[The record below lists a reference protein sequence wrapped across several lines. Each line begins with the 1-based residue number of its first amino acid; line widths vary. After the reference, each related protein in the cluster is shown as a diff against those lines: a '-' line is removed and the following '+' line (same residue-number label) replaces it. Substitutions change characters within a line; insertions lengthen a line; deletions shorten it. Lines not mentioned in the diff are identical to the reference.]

1 MTKMPLRQGG
11 GAIAAALLSAA
22 LILTACG
29 SPAQQPTAGT
39 SSQAAATR
47 TIKADYGHTVEVP
60 AAPQRVA
67 VLHPAYVAMYL
78 DLGGK
83 PVAVSALTGDPL
95 AELTTDQRAAYDAAT
110 DVSSSAGE
118 DDLEKLASLKPD
130 VILYLTNE
138 AGWTEIKEKL
148 TSIAPTVP
156 VDVMSK
162 SDFQF
167 TVLAEATNTVDVL
180 NDQKAKFKTRVAE
193 IQQKHAEVL
202 KTAKIV
208 EAYRSTWSEPGKF
221 AINASMCAEVVL
233 DEKVVEFA
241 PTEYDLSF
249 EKISSLAKYDLI
261 LYLGT
266 LDGKPTDASA
276 ALLKENAW
284 KALSAVKSGHAQP
297 VYCGTWK
304 TYGFMMQ
311 YLDGLDK
318 ALATLPKK

>member
-1 MTKMPLRQGG
+1 MTMPSRRPGT
-11 GAIAAALLSAA
+11 AIAAALLSAGLA
-22 LILTACG
+22 LTACSG
-29 SPAQQPTAGT
+29 SPAQQPTAAT
-39 SSQAAATR
+39 SSAAAATR
-47 TIKADYGHTVEVP
+47 TIKADYGHTVEVS

-83 PVAVSALTGDPL
+83 PVAVSGLTGSPL
-95 AELTTDQRAAYDAAT
+95 AELTADQRVAYDAAT
-110 DVSSSAGE
+110 NVSSSSGE
-118 DDLEKLASLKPD
+118 DDFEKLASLKPD
-130 VILYLTNE
+130 VILTLTNE
-138 AGWTEIKEKL
+138 SGWTKTKDKL

-156 VDVMSK
+156 VDVTST

-167 TVLAEATNTVDVL
+167 TVLAEATNTMDVL
-180 NDQKAKFKTRVAE
+180 NEQKAKFKEKVAD
-193 IQQKHAEVL
+193 IQQKHSGVL

-208 EAYRSTWSEPGKF
+208 EAYRSGWSEPGKF
-221 AINASMCAEVVL
+221 SINASMCAEVVL
-233 DEKVVEFA
+233 DEKVVGFA

-266 LDGKPTDASA
+266 LDGRPTDASA

-284 KALSAVKSGHAQP
+284 KALPAVKSGHAQA